1 MGKRMNLKN
10 KKKKR
15 HIIKKTIFII
25 VFLFSCFFTIRL
37 LASISIENQSD
48 EFLTYLLENQN
59 IYLEDNRKG
68 FSYFHKL
75 MMNIINVDLSSP
87 LTFLNR
93 DYKGLTNNNI
103 VQVRQTETTFKNK
116 DQSKKNPTIYIYNT
130 HQTED
135 YKPTS
140 YLEYSVNPSVMM
152 SSYILEEQ
160 LTKKGYK
167 VLVEEE
173 SVSKLRTSLGLNYA
187 GSYKVTRSMMETA
200 KKNNPTL
207 KYYIDL
213 HRDSLTH
220 DKTTLTADNK
230 SYAKI
235 LFLIGLENTNY
246 QENLDFTTKISTS
259 LNEKVPGLSKGI
271 YKKEGPLVNGVYN
284 QDFSYRV
291 ILVEVGGNENTIEEV
306 YRSLIVLGEVLDEV
320 IKSD

>member
-1 MGKRMNLKN
+1 MSKKMNLKN
-10 KKKKR
+10 KKKKK
-15 HIIKKTIFII
+15 HIIKKSLFIMT
-25 VFLFSCFFTIRL
+25 FLLSSFLTIRL
-37 LASISIENQSD
+37 LASISIKNQQD
-48 EFLTYLLENQN
+48 EFLTFLLENQN
-59 IYLEDNRKG
+59 IYLEDKRQG
-68 FSYFHKL
+68 FSYFHK
-75 MMNIINVDLSSP
+75 MMMKLLNIDLGSP

-93 DYKGLTNNNI
+93 DYKKLTSNP
-103 VQVRQTETTFKNK
+103 VVKLKKSETTKK
-116 DQSKKNPTIYIYNT
+116 IESKKENPTIYIYNT

-140 YLEYSVNPSVMM
+140 YLEYSVNPSVLMA
-152 SSYILEEQ
+152 SYILEEQ
-160 LTKKGYK
+160 LSKKGHV

-173 SVSKLRTSLGLNYA
+173 SVSKLRTTLGLNYA

-213 HRDSLTH
+213 HRDALTH
-220 DKTTLTADNK
+220 DKTTLTVDDK

-246 QENLDFTTKISTS
+246 QENLDFTNKISNL
-259 LNEKVPGLSKGI
+259 LNQKVKGLSKGI

-284 QDFSYRV
+284 QDFSNRV
-291 ILVEVGGNENTIEEV
+291 ILIEVGGNENTIDEV

-320 IKSD
+320 IKND